1 MSSDDDTQ
9 QAPRRALQAW
19 EKPWW
24 ERLMRFQDV
33 VDELRELVRVGA
45 ASPVGGTTLY
55 FAKIRPQ
62 YNMAVMSSSREPNP
76 NPRDIL
82 ILSGMDDF
90 FRCTQTFWEGTVH
103 ETLEL
108 NSGPTAVTWVSM
120 KTNGFADRWKSSTTT
135 EKSRLFDNLRRKCQ
149 SIQALITALLDN
161 FQTSRP
167 LQYFMSCDFG
177 GAEISDKRCKFVQDG
192 VRAHVDF
199 LERLR
204 DIRLT
209 SLLSETLDGRDVST
223 FNWTSSAAPRDGPSG
238 VIAVAADLHGMRLLL
253 SGQGALKIK

>member
-9 QAPRRALQAW
+9 QTQQAPRRALEAW

-33 VDELRELVRVGA
+33 VDELRDFVRVGA
-45 ASPVGGTTLY
+45 ASPVGGTTQY
-55 FAKIRPQ
+55 FCKIRAQ
-62 YNMAVMSSSREPNP
+62 YNLTVGSSPDEPNP

-90 FRCTQTFWEGTVH
+90 FRCTQTFWEGTVR

-108 NSGPTAVTWVSM
+108 NSGATAVTWASM

-149 SIQALITALLDN
+149 SIQALIAPLLDN
-161 FQTSRP
+161 FETSRP
-167 LQYFMSCDFG
+167 LQYFMSCEFVG
-177 GAEISDKRCKFVQDG
+177 GDLQARRCKVVQDG
-192 VRAHVDF
+192 VKTHVDF
-199 LERLR
+199 LKRLCG
-204 DIRLT
+204 RLDPM
-209 SLLSETLDGRDVST
+209 LSEILDGRDVST

-238 VIAVAADLHGMRLLL
+238 ASGVAADLHGMRLLL
-253 SGQGALKIK
+253 AGQ

>member
-1 MSSDDDTQ
+1 
-9 QAPRRALQAW
+9 
-19 EKPWW
+19 
-24 ERLMRFQDV
+24 MRFQDV

-108 NSGPTAVTWVSM
+108 NSGQTAVTWASM

-135 EKSRLFDNLRRKCQ
+135 EKATLFNNMRGKCQ

-167 LQYFMSCDFG
+167 LQYFMSCNFVGDDLQ
-177 GAEISDKRCKFVQDG
+177 ARRCKVVQDG
-192 VRAHVDF
+192 INLHMAF
-199 LERLR
+199 LKRLR
-204 DIRLT
+204 DERLAT
-209 SLLSETLDGRDVST
+209 MLSDKLDGRDVST